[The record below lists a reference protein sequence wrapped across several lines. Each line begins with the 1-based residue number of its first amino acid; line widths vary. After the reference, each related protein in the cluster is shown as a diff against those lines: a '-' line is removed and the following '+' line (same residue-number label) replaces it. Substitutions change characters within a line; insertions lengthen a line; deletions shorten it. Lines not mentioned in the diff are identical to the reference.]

1 MTNTLKLISAAALF
15 AATATASL
23 AQDVPLNT
31 TVAGGEGAEQLKG
44 QAGGALGLS
53 SAIGVAAGL
62 TLLVV
67 VAGSDDSS
75 D

>member
-1 MTNTLKLISAAALF
+1 MTKALKLISAAALAVATST
-15 AATATASL
+15 AAF

-31 TVAGGEGAEQLKG
+31 TVAGGQGNEQLRG
-44 QAGGALGLS
+44 QAAGGAGALTAL
-53 SAIGVAAGL
+53 GVAAGL

-67 VAGSDDSS
+67 VAGSDDST